1 MKLRGKTNECSLL
14 SIYLWF
20 HLLLSHKEPII
31 WHWSR
36 IYCILLE
43 ALKPKFPFPRWL
55 QVARQE
61 DNGKLGSLNVIG
73 CNFPEPLFKNK
84 EVFLWKELKVRHWL
98 SIKISSCSQRTVKQV
113 LKIWIS
119 PPNAQMHSGHSSR
132 SIILIMS
139 LSIYIIQLR
148 TYNFYSSVSTNTK
161 VK

>member
-1 MKLRGKTNECSLL
+1 MKFRGKANECSLL

-43 ALKPKFPFPRWL
+43 ALKPKFPFPQWL

-119 PPNAQMHSGHSSR
+119 PPNAFRTFKPINHLDYVIKYLYHSFTQNLQFLLQCFHE
-132 SIILIMS
+132 
-139 LSIYIIQLR
+139 Y
-148 TYNFYSSVSTNTK
+148 
-161 VK
+161 